1 MMKDKHISF
10 SDKSFVLTAVIGS
23 LLVMAVV
30 IGTTL
35 WASKETAAETDEA
48 VAAVSH
54 FYLEAMADRRAKII
68 TNLINNN
75 FEHMEKLLP
84 MIAEEGID
92 SQEKLR
98 AMIGKIKALLS
109 LRRFALVDED
119 NVVYTQYTTYT
130 GGSRHTFLAADKLN
144 KRVISTVYLYGSSKQ
159 LCLAIPTEGLVL
171 LGKPFKACFVQIDI
185 EEIASLLAFDDPGRT
200 YFGLYDRNG
209 VNLSNTDLGA
219 IVSGQN
225 ILEATKD
232 ILPKAEW
239 EKLCSDFADEAN
251 GGLTFAFNGAEETI
265 FYVPIP
271 DTGWMMVI
279 LIRESIINNQI
290 RGISEK
296 HLEIS
301 NLQISV
307 TLGSMMLFAAALLW
321 RLWKISRTKLEAEI
335 KNSRAFE
342 SMANTDSMTGVRN
355 KHAYSEHE
363 AALNR
368 KIMGNELE
376 KLAVVVCDINGL
388 KVVNDTKGHAAG
400 DKLIK
405 DASALLC
412 EYFVHGAVYRIG
424 GDEFVVL
431 LQGKGYDTREETMR
445 ALNKKIEDNIA
456 IDDVVISMGY
466 SVLQPED
473 GLLHDVFERADQMM
487 YERKQELKKMGAKT
501 RDA

>member
-1 MMKDKHISF
+1 MMKDKHIS
-10 SDKSFVLTAVIGS
+10 DKKFILTAVIGG
-23 LLVMAVV
+23 LLVMAIV

-54 FYLEAMADRRAKII
+54 FYLQAMADRRARII

-84 MIAEEGID
+84 IIAEENID
-92 SQEKLR
+92 SQETLR
-98 AMIGKIKALLS
+98 AVIGKIKTLLS
-109 LRRFALVDED
+109 LKRFALVDED

-130 GGSRHTFLAADKLN
+130 GGSRHAFLNADKLN
-144 KRVISTVYLYGSSKQ
+144 KRDISTVYLYGSAKQ

-171 LGKPFKACFVQIDI
+171 FGKPFKACFVQIDI
-185 EEIASLLAFDDPGRT
+185 EEIASLLAFDGPGRT

-209 VNLSNTDLGA
+209 VNLSNTNLGS

-225 ILEATKD
+225 ILEATRD
-232 ILPKAEW
+232 ILSKSEW
-239 EKLCSDFADEAN
+239 EQLCSDFDDEAH
-251 GGLTFAFNGAEETI
+251 GGLTVAFNGAEETL

-279 LIRESIINNQI
+279 LIRESIINDQI

-296 HLEIS
+296 HLESS
-301 NLQISV
+301 NLQIGV
-307 TLGSMMLFAAALLW
+307 TLGSMLLFAAVLLW
-321 RLWKISRTKLEAEI
+321 RLWKISRMKLEAEM
-335 KNSRAFE
+335 KNSKAFQ
-342 SMANTDSMTGVRN
+342 SMANTDALTGVRN
-355 KHAYSEHE
+355 KHAYSEDE

-368 KIMGNELE
+368 KIMGRELE

-388 KVVNDTKGHAAG
+388 KIVNDTKGHAAG

-412 EYFVHGAVYRIG
+412 EYFIHGAVYRIG

-431 LQGKGYDTREETMR
+431 LQEKGYDTREAAIR
-445 ALNKKIEDNIA
+445 SLNEIIEANIA
-456 IDDVVISMGY
+456 TDGVVISMGY
-466 SVLQPED
+466 STLEPNDER
-473 GLLHDVFERADQMM
+473 LHDVFERADRMM
-487 YERKQELKKMGAKT
+487 YERKQELKRMGAKT
-501 RDA
+501 REA

>member
-1 MMKDKHISF
+1 MMKDKHIS
-10 SDKSFVLTAVIGS
+10 DKSFLLTAVIGS

-30 IGTTL
+30 VGTTL
-35 WASKETAAETDEA
+35 WASKETAKETDEA

-84 MIAEEGID
+84 IIAEEDID
-92 SQEKLR
+92 SQESLR
-98 AMIGKIKALLS
+98 AMIGKIKTLLS
-109 LRRFALVDED
+109 LERFALVDED
-119 NVVYTQYTTYT
+119 NVVYTQHTTYT
-130 GGSRHTFLAADKLN
+130 GGSRHAFLAAGKLD

-159 LCLAIPTEGLVL
+159 LCLAIPTDGLVL
-171 LGKPFKACFVQIDI
+171 MGKPFKACFVQIDI

-200 YFGLYDRNG
+200 YFGIYDRNG
-209 VNLSNTDLGA
+209 TNLSNTNLGS

-225 ILEATKD
+225 LLEATRD
-232 ILPKAEW
+232 ILPKREW
-239 EKLCSDFADEAN
+239 KKLCGDFDDEAH
-251 GGLTFAFNGAEETI
+251 GGLTFAFNGTDETL

-279 LIRESIINNQI
+279 LIRESIINDQI

-296 HLEIS
+296 HLAIS
-301 NLQISV
+301 NLQIGV
-307 TLGSMMLFAAALLW
+307 TLGAMLLFAAALLW
-321 RLWKISRTKLEAEI
+321 RLWKISRMKLEAEM

-342 SMANTDSMTGVRN
+342 TMANTDSMTGVRN

-363 AALNR
+363 AALNQ
-368 KIMGNELE
+368 KIMGNEIE

-388 KVVNDTKGHAAG
+388 KHVNDTQGHAAG

-405 DASALLC
+405 DASVLLC
-412 EYFVHGAVYRIG
+412 EYFAHGAVFRIG
-424 GDEFVVL
+424 GDEFVVI
-431 LQGKGYDTREETMR
+431 LQGKGYDTREEVISSFNR
-445 ALNKKIEDNIA
+445 EIEANIKKGG
-456 IDDVVISMGY
+456 VVISIGY
-466 SVLQPED
+466 SVLMPED
-473 GLLHDVFERADQMM
+473 GRLHDIFERADQMM
-487 YERKQELKKMGAKT
+487 YERKQELKSMGAKT

>member
-1 MMKDKHISF
+1 MMKDKHIS
-10 SDKSFVLTAVIGS
+10 DKKFILTAVIGG
-23 LLVMAVV
+23 LLVMAIV

-54 FYLEAMADRRAKII
+54 FYLQAMADRRARII

-84 MIAEEGID
+84 IIAEENID
-92 SQEKLR
+92 SQETLR
-98 AMIGKIKALLS
+98 AVIGKIKTLLS
-109 LRRFALVDED
+109 LKRFALVDED

-130 GGSRHTFLAADKLN
+130 GGSRHAFLTADKLN
-144 KRVISTVYLYGSSKQ
+144 KRDISTVYLYGSAKQ

-171 LGKPFKACFVQIDI
+171 FGKPFKACFVQIDI

-209 VNLSNTDLGA
+209 VNLSNTNLGS

-225 ILEATKD
+225 ILEATRD
-232 ILPKAEW
+232 ILSKSEW
-239 EKLCSDFADEAN
+239 EQLCSDFDDEAH
-251 GGLTFAFNGAEETI
+251 GGLTVAFNGAEETL

-279 LIRESIINNQI
+279 LIRESIINDQI

-296 HLEIS
+296 HLESS
-301 NLQISV
+301 NLQIGV
-307 TLGSMMLFAAALLW
+307 TLGSMLLFAAVLLW
-321 RLWKISRTKLEAEI
+321 RLWKISRMKLEAEM
-335 KNSRAFE
+335 KNSKAFQ
-342 SMANTDSMTGVRN
+342 SMANTDSLTGGRN
-355 KHAYSEHE
+355 KHAYSEDE

-368 KIMGNELE
+368 KIMGRELE

-388 KVVNDTKGHAAG
+388 KIVNDTKGHAAG

-412 EYFVHGAVYRIG
+412 EYFIHGAVYRIG

-431 LQGKGYDTREETMR
+431 LQEKGYDTREAAIR
-445 ALNKKIEDNIA
+445 SLNEIIEANIA
-456 IDDVVISMGY
+456 TDGVVISMGY
-466 SVLQPED
+466 STLEPNDER
-473 GLLHDVFERADQMM
+473 LHDVFERADRMM
-487 YERKQELKKMGAKT
+487 YERKQELKRMGAKT
-501 RDA
+501 REA

>member
-1 MMKDKHISF
+1 MMKDKHIS
-10 SDKSFVLTAVIGS
+10 DKKFILTAVIGG
-23 LLVMAVV
+23 LLVMAIV

-54 FYLEAMADRRAKII
+54 FYLQAMADRRARII

-84 MIAEEGID
+84 IIAEENID
-92 SQEKLR
+92 SQETLR
-98 AMIGKIKALLS
+98 AVIGKIKTLLS
-109 LRRFALVDED
+109 LKRFALVDED

-130 GGSRHTFLAADKLN
+130 GGSRHAFLTADKLN
-144 KRVISTVYLYGSSKQ
+144 KRDISTVYLYGSAKQ

-171 LGKPFKACFVQIDI
+171 FGKPFKACFVQIDI

-209 VNLSNTDLGA
+209 VNLSNTNLGS

-225 ILEATKD
+225 ILEAMRD
-232 ILPKAEW
+232 ILSKSEW
-239 EKLCSDFADEAN
+239 EQLCSDFDDEAH
-251 GGLTFAFNGAEETI
+251 GGLTFAFNGAEETL

-279 LIRESIINNQI
+279 LIRESIINDQI

-296 HLEIS
+296 HLESS
-301 NLQISV
+301 NLQIGV
-307 TLGSMMLFAAALLW
+307 TLGSMLLFAAVLLW
-321 RLWKISRTKLEAEI
+321 RLWKISRMKLEAEM
-335 KNSRAFE
+335 KNSKAFQ
-342 SMANTDSMTGVRN
+342 SMANTDSLTGVRN
-355 KHAYSEHE
+355 KHAYSEDE

-368 KIMGNELE
+368 KIMGRELE

-388 KVVNDTKGHAAG
+388 KIVNDTKGHAAG

-412 EYFVHGAVYRIG
+412 EYFIHGAVYRIG

-431 LQGKGYDTREETMR
+431 LQEKGYDTREAAIR
-445 ALNKKIEDNIA
+445 SLNEIIEANIA
-456 IDDVVISMGY
+456 TDGVVISMGY
-466 SVLQPED
+466 STLEPNDER
-473 GLLHDVFERADQMM
+473 LHDVFERADRMM
-487 YERKQELKKMGAKT
+487 YERKQELKRMGAKT
-501 RDA
+501 REA

>member
-1 MMKDKHISF
+1 MMKDKHIS
-10 SDKSFVLTAVIGS
+10 DKKFILTAVIGG
-23 LLVMAVV
+23 LLVMAIV

-54 FYLEAMADRRAKII
+54 FYLQAMADRRARII

-84 MIAEEGID
+84 IIAEENID
-92 SQEKLR
+92 SQETLR
-98 AMIGKIKALLS
+98 AVIGKIKTLLS
-109 LRRFALVDED
+109 LKRFALVDED

-130 GGSRHTFLAADKLN
+130 GGSRHAFLNADKLN
-144 KRVISTVYLYGSSKQ
+144 KRDISTVYLYGSAKQ

-171 LGKPFKACFVQIDI
+171 FGKPFKACFVQIDI
-185 EEIASLLAFDDPGRT
+185 EEIASLLAFDGPGRT

-209 VNLSNTDLGA
+209 VNLSNTNLGS

-225 ILEATKD
+225 ILEATRD
-232 ILPKAEW
+232 ILSKSEW
-239 EKLCSDFADEAN
+239 EQLCSDFDDEAH
-251 GGLTFAFNGAEETI
+251 GGLTVAFNGAEETL

-279 LIRESIINNQI
+279 LIRESIINDQI

-296 HLEIS
+296 HLESS
-301 NLQISV
+301 NLQIGV
-307 TLGSMMLFAAALLW
+307 TLGSMLLFAAVLLW
-321 RLWKISRTKLEAEI
+321 RLWKISRMKLEAEM
-335 KNSRAFE
+335 KNSKAFQ
-342 SMANTDSMTGVRN
+342 SMANTDALTGVRN
-355 KHAYSEHE
+355 KHAYSEDE

-368 KIMGNELE
+368 KIIGRELE

-388 KVVNDTKGHAAG
+388 KIVNDTKGHAAG

-412 EYFVHGAVYRIG
+412 EYFIHGAVYRIG

-431 LQGKGYDTREETMR
+431 LQEKGYDTREAAIR
-445 ALNKKIEDNIA
+445 SLNEIIEANIA
-456 IDDVVISMGY
+456 TDGVVISMGY
-466 SVLQPED
+466 STLEPNDER
-473 GLLHDVFERADQMM
+473 LHDVFERADRMM
-487 YERKQELKKMGAKT
+487 YERKQELKRMGAKT
-501 RDA
+501 REA

>member
-23 LLVMAVV
+23 LLVMAIV

-68 TNLINNN
+68 TNHINNN
-75 FEHMEKLLP
+75 LYYMEKALAV
-84 MIAEEGID
+84 IAEEGID
-92 SQEKLR
+92 SQEALR
-98 AMIGKIKALLS
+98 ATIGKIKKLLS
-109 LRRFALVDED
+109 LRRFALVDEE

-130 GGSRHTFLAADKLN
+130 GGSRHAFLAADKLN

-171 LGKPFKACFVQIDI
+171 FGKPFKACFVQIDI
-185 EEIASLLAFDDPGRT
+185 EEISSLLAFDDPGRT

-209 VNLSNTDLGA
+209 VNLSNTNLGS

-225 ILEATKD
+225 ILDATRD
-232 ILPKAEW
+232 ILSKAEW
-239 EKLCSDFADEAN
+239 EQLCSDFADEAH
-251 GGLTFAFNGAEETI
+251 GGLTFAFNGAEETL

-301 NLQISV
+301 NLQIAV
-307 TLGSMMLFAAALLW
+307 TLVSMLLFAAALLW
-321 RLWKISRTKLEAEI
+321 RFWKISRKKLEAEMET
-335 KNSRAFE
+335 SRTFQ

-355 KHAYSEHE
+355 KHAYSEYE
-363 AALNR
+363 AAINQRIL
-368 KIMGNELE
+368 KKEIE

-388 KVVNDTKGHAAG
+388 KQVNDTQGHAAG

-405 DASALLC
+405 DASVLLC
-412 EYFVHGAVYRIG
+412 KTFIHGAVYRIG

-431 LQGKGYDTREETMR
+431 LQGKGYDTREEVIN
-445 ALNKKIEDNIA
+445 ALNQEMEANIKTGG
-456 IDDVVISMGY
+456 VVISIGY
-466 SVLQPED
+466 SALKPED
-473 GLLHDVFERADQMM
+473 ELLRDVFERADQMM
-487 YERKQELKKMGAKT
+487 YERKKELKQMGAKT
-501 RDA
+501 RDS

>member
-1 MMKDKHISF
+1 MMKDKHIS
-10 SDKSFVLTAVIGS
+10 DKKFILTAVIGG
-23 LLVMAVV
+23 LLVMAIV

-54 FYLEAMADRRAKII
+54 FYLQAMADRRARII

-84 MIAEEGID
+84 IIAEENID
-92 SQEKLR
+92 SQETLR
-98 AMIGKIKALLS
+98 AVIGKIKTLLS
-109 LRRFALVDED
+109 LKRFALVDED

-130 GGSRHTFLAADKLN
+130 GGSRHAFLTADKLN
-144 KRVISTVYLYGSSKQ
+144 KRVISTVYLYGSAKQ

-171 LGKPFKACFVQIDI
+171 FGKPFKACFVQIDI
-185 EEIASLLAFDDPGRT
+185 EEIASLLAFDGPGRT

-209 VNLSNTDLGA
+209 VNLSNTNLGS

-225 ILEATKD
+225 ILEATRD
-232 ILPKAEW
+232 ILSKSEW
-239 EKLCSDFADEAN
+239 EQLCSDFDDEAH
-251 GGLTFAFNGAEETI
+251 GGLTVAFNGAEETL

-279 LIRESIINNQI
+279 LIRESIINDQI

-296 HLEIS
+296 HLESS
-301 NLQISV
+301 NLQIGV
-307 TLGSMMLFAAALLW
+307 TLGSMLLFAAVLLW
-321 RLWKISRTKLEAEI
+321 RLWKISRMKLEAEM
-335 KNSRAFE
+335 KNSKAFQ
-342 SMANTDSMTGVRN
+342 SMANTDSLTGVRN
-355 KHAYSEHE
+355 KHAYSEDE

-368 KIMGNELE
+368 KIMGRELE

-388 KVVNDTKGHAAG
+388 KIVNDTKGHAAG

-412 EYFVHGAVYRIG
+412 EYFIHGAVYRIG

-431 LQGKGYDTREETMR
+431 LQEKGYDTREAAIR
-445 ALNKKIEDNIA
+445 SLNEIIEANIA
-456 IDDVVISMGY
+456 TDGVVISMGY
-466 SVLQPED
+466 STLEPNDER
-473 GLLHDVFERADQMM
+473 LHDVFERADRMM
-487 YERKQELKKMGAKT
+487 YERKQELKRMGAKT
-501 RDA
+501 REA